1 MPPID
6 NEQFISMIRQANPE
20 LTMSLEDVQ
29 TEIIHLWN
37 ILVGNNR

>member
-6 NEQFISMIRQANPE
+6 NEQFISMIRQANPR

-29 TEIIHLWN
+29 AEIIQLWN
-37 ILVGNNR
+37 ILVGDNR